1 MSPRIDPAVLKQ
13 QVDALL
19 KTLADINV
27 GGDEMALGEA
37 PASARAAA
45 VPALDMAAAQAA
57 PQSVAA
63 AVPRRTAGRSTSW
76 SHSGPIRKACGPL
89 RPSPRNG
96 FWPSTARSFRTTAAP
111 LPFPC

>member
-37 PASARAAA
+37 PASAS
-45 VPALDMAAAQAA
+45 P
-57 PQSVAA
+57 
-63 AVPRRTAGRSTSW
+63 TS
-76 SHSGPIRKACGPL
+76 I
-89 RPSPRNG
+89 
-96 FWPSTARSFRTTAAP
+96 F
-111 LPFPC
+111 